1 MAALWFSKQGAAES
15 FSQGWRVPMGPIAI
29 RMFWVLLKE
38 AVHAGQHVLLGMVQ
52 VGSQRVPA
60 SYPTVTLRLALSVAS
75 LRFLVC
81 QVSILPL
88 TWQGSMRTAPS
99 PALVKMRLLLL
110 YMSGPL

>member
-1 MAALWFSKQGAAES
+1 MAPLWFSKQGAAES

-60 SYPTVTLRLALSVAS
+60 SYPTVMLRLALSVAS